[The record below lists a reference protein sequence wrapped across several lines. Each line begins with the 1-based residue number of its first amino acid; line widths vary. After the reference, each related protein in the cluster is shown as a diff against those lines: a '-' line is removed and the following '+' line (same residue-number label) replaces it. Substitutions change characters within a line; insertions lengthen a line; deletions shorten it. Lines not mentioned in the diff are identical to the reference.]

1 MNGRLGAH
9 QLRHWA
15 GSLGMSALCLAVAAL
30 WSVPFGWMISTAFKP
45 SAEIFRL
52 PLHWIPEQPTLEN
65 FNKTLS
71 KAPFDLYYFNSIF
84 VSVTTTLLVLLI
96 ASMAGYALA
105 RLTFAGRGV
114 ILAALLSTTMIPFQV
129 MLIPFFILMTS
140 LRLVNTRSG
149 LILAYIALFLPFCVF
164 MFRAYFANLPREI
177 EESARIDG
185 CSWFGVYWRIALPL
199 AKPVIAAAGIYTFIE
214 AWNEFFVALI
224 LTNRDAMR
232 TLPVGLALLRNDV
245 YGISWGD
252 IMAGSVLA
260 GVPAMIVFLIMQ
272 RQIVSGL
279 TSGAVKG

>member
-1 MNGRLGAH
+1 VIGPHAYRI
-9 QLRHWA
+9 RRRA
-15 GSLGMSALCLAVAAL
+15 GDLGMSLLCLAVAAL

-45 SAEIFRL
+45 NPEIFRL
-52 PLHWIPEQPTLEN
+52 PLHWIPEQPTLDN
-65 FNKTLS
+65 FTKTLS
-71 KAPFDLYYFNSIF
+71 AAPFELYYLNSAL
-84 VSVTTTLLVLLI
+84 VSLATTLLVLLV

-105 RLTFAGRGV
+105 RLNFVGRGA

-140 LRLVNTRSG
+140 LSLVNTRSG
-149 LILAYIALFLPFCVF
+149 LILAYLALFLPFCVF
-164 MFRAYFANLPREI
+164 MFRAYFANFPREI

-185 CSWFGVYWRIALPL
+185 CSWFGVYWRVALPL

-214 AWNEFFVALI
+214 AWNEFFVALV

>member
-1 MNGRLGAH
+1 MNGYRLR
-9 QLRHWA
+9 QKA
-15 GSLGMSALCLAVAAL
+15 GHLAMSVLCLAIAIVWA
-30 WSVPFGWMISTAFKP
+30 VPFGWMISTAFKP
-45 SAEIFRL
+45 SAEIFKL

-65 FNKTLS
+65 FTKTLS
-71 KAPFDLYYFNSIF
+71 AAPFGTYYLNSAL
-84 VSVTTTLLVLLI
+84 VATTTTLLVLLI

-105 RLTFAGRGV
+105 RLKFTGGNA
-114 ILAALLSTTMIPFQV
+114 ILGALLSTTMIPFQV

-140 LRLVNTRSG
+140 LSLVNTRSG
-149 LILAYIALFLPFCVF
+149 LVLAYLALFLPFCVF
-164 MFRAYFANLPREI
+164 MFRAYFANFPREI

-185 CSWFGVYWRIALPL
+185 CSWLGVYWRVALPL

-232 TLPVGLALLRNDV
+232 TLPVGLAQLQNDV

-260 GVPAMIVFLIMQ
+260 GVPAMVVFLIMQ

>member
-1 MNGRLGAH
+1 MSHRLKQRLGHLAM
-9 QLRHWA
+9 
-15 GSLGMSALCLAVAAL
+15 SLLCLAVAAL

-45 SAEIFRL
+45 PAEIFRL

-65 FNKTLS
+65 FTKAL
-71 KAPFDLYYFNSIF
+71 KAAPFGTYYLNSAL
-84 VSVTTTLLVLLI
+84 VSTATTLLVLLI

-105 RLTFAGRGV
+105 RLKFKGGNV
-114 ILAALLSTTMIPFQV
+114 ILSALLSTTMIPFQV

-140 LRLVNTRSG
+140 LGLVNTRSG
-149 LILAYIALFLPFCVF
+149 LVVAYLALFLPFCVF
-164 MFRAYFANLPREI
+164 MFRAYFANFPREI

-185 CSWFGVYWRIALPL
+185 CSWLGVYWRVALPL

-224 LTNRDAMR
+224 LTNRDAIR
-232 TLPVGLALLRNDV
+232 TLPVGLGLLRNDV

-260 GVPAMIVFLIMQ
+260 GVPAMIVFLVMQ

>member
-1 MNGRLGAH
+1 MNGHRLR
-9 QLRHWA
+9 QKA
-15 GSLGMSALCLAVAAL
+15 GRLAMSALCLAVAVV

-45 SAEIFRL
+45 SAEIFKL
-52 PLHWIPEQPTLEN
+52 PLHWIPQQPTLEN
-65 FNKTLS
+65 FTKTLS
-71 KAPFDLYYFNSIF
+71 AAPFGTYYLNSF
-84 VSVTTTLLVLLI
+84 LVGVTTTLLVLLI

-105 RLTFAGRGV
+105 RLRFTGGNA
-114 ILAALLSTTMIPFQV
+114 ILGALLSTTMIPFQV

-140 LRLVNTRSG
+140 LSLVNTRSG
-149 LILAYIALFLPFCVF
+149 LVLAYLALFLPFCVF
-164 MFRAYFANLPREI
+164 MFRAYYANFPREI

-185 CSWFGVYWRIALPL
+185 CSWIGVYWRVALPL

-232 TLPVGLALLRNDV
+232 TLPVGLAQLQNDV

>member
-1 MNGRLGAH
+1 MNGHRLR
-9 QLRHWA
+9 QKA
-15 GSLGMSALCLAVAAL
+15 GHLAMSALCLAIAVVWA
-30 WSVPFGWMISTAFKP
+30 VPFGWMISTAFKP
-45 SAEIFRL
+45 SAEIFKL

-65 FNKTLS
+65 FTKTLS
-71 KAPFDLYYFNSIF
+71 AAPFGTYYLNSAL
-84 VSVTTTLLVLLI
+84 VATSTTLLVLLI

-105 RLTFAGRGV
+105 RLKFAGGGA
-114 ILAALLSTTMIPFQV
+114 ILGALLSTTMIPFQV

-140 LRLVNTRSG
+140 LGLVNTRSG
-149 LILAYIALFLPFCVF
+149 LVLAYLALFLPFCVF
-164 MFRAYFANLPREI
+164 MFRAYYANFPREI

-185 CSWFGVYWRIALPL
+185 CSWLGVYWRIALPL

-232 TLPVGLALLRNDV
+232 TLPVGLAQLQNDV